1 MTDKPLIGISTC
13 LLGFKVRY
21 DGQHKLDHYLRDQLG
36 QFVDFHPVCPE
47 VECGLPIPRE
57 AIRLVDENGDI
68 RLKTQKSGIDLT
80 DQMNRWIGPK
90 LEELAALPLC
100 GYIFKS
106 KSPSSGL
113 YRIKV
118 YKNGIPSP
126 SGTGQ
131 FARAFTKRFPLLP
144 VEEEGRLQDP
154 RLRDNFITRLFAVH
168 RWHAL
173 LQGDRSIKSLIDF
186 HAAHKYTLMA
196 HCPQTQKS
204 LGKLLA
210 DSKALPPDELYSRY
224 FRDFITALGKIAT
237 IRKNTNVLLHIMG
250 YFKKNLSP
258 DEKSELVDL
267 INHYHQ
273 EQVPLI
279 VPVTLI
285 NHYVRKY
292 TPPYLAQQI
301 FLNPH
306 PRELMLRNRV

>member
-1 MTDKPLIGISTC
+1 MDQKPLIGISTC
-13 LLGFKVRY
+13 LLGHKVRY
-21 DGQHKLDHYLRDQLG
+21 DGQHKLDHFLRDRLG
-36 QFVDFHPVCPE
+36 NFVNFHPVCPE

-57 AIRLVDENGDI
+57 AIRLVDIEGEI
-68 RLKTQKSGIDLT
+68 RLMTQKSGIDLT

-90 LEELAALPLC
+90 LDELSSLPLC

-118 YKNGIPSP
+118 YKNGVPSP
-126 SGTGQ
+126 RGVGQ
-131 FARAFTKRFPLLP
+131 FARAFTERFPLLP

-154 RLRDNFITRLFAVH
+154 RLRDNFITRIYALH

-173 LQGDRSIKSLIDF
+173 IAAEHNISDLISF

-196 HCPQTQKS
+196 HCPQTQKT

-210 DSKALPPDELYSRY
+210 SPHSFTLEDLYNTY
-224 FRDFITALGKIAT
+224 FTRFITALGKIAT
-237 IRKNTNVLLHIMG
+237 IRKNTNVLLHIIG
-250 YFKKNLSP
+250 YFKKHLSA
-258 DEKSELVDL
+258 DEKAELIDL
-267 INHYHQ
+267 ISRYHQ
-273 EQVPLI
+273 EQLPLI

-292 TPPYLAQQI
+292 RPPYLDGQV

-306 PRELMLRNRV
+306 PHELMLRNQV